1 MSTENETEGDGGPN
15 RAAYTEASAARN
27 AWQRADGVINRA
39 RVVAEEL
46 EGFGHTVDWTAVDTT
61 ASTPAF
67 ESFDQEA
74 LTRWHDVEAAL
85 DRLRE
90 EPETPRET
98 ISFLLEPTL
107 DGETAPLTAFSTG
120 RTVDETV
127 GTLIDALS
135 AYVEGDS
142 WEPVGDA
149 MTSVPTAPGPVADAS
164 ALFRSIAIAALDHRE
179 AQRERV
185 QDAIGTATDEVG
197 DPVTD
202 LDEQPV
208 ALLPVDLETRFVDP
222 AMTSAVEDDELWVR
236 VYHDDIHVDNH
247 EPELT
252 PEERRFGKRFWATV
266 WLGAHP
272 NPESV
277 DLAPE
282 SAYLVDSFEDAWLR
296 RWVSDTDLG
305 RYSETPAARYDE
317 LKSRAWG
324 ELVDRLGSERAGY
337 VVHTLAPT
345 DGAGTT
351 LEAALLTP
359 PAESGGDTE
368 GELPP
373 LRFPSVAARTQSWT
387 KQPIARLLPD
397 RWIAVLEWTNAD
409 GQTVRKTVAGHSIPD
424 PLPVGPRAELEA
436 EPEEAGETDAAEES
450 DEPDRDGTEW
460 TTDIETAFEVGMA
473 IRIPLTELSGYDHTR
488 GIDRLTVVGAKAS
501 MDAAE
506 TASALTAQF
515 SSHQYT
521 DGLSLLPAGTPTNV
535 ESADPTGALEE
546 DPEAITPPRV
556 ADMDL
561 TDGDLLARGLGL
573 DTSNGHPFAH
583 VPGADETGQLDA
595 RHANSA
601 LWPATLGYALTN
613 LLLPNEKLG
622 LESIWGDDSGSDAN
636 QLPFDPDNDGIFGD
650 GDSLESSLAWL
661 DAYRRH
667 FIRYVRSRGPFPTVR
682 VGKQPYGVLPVTAT
696 HDPETAIPA
705 VDPSIVQAIQTAEL
719 TVEEAE
725 SMGVSTAALV
735 DTPEIETKTLLEA
748 GAPAKTLYD
757 HGIEAVELAESGVE
771 APELREMGATVED
784 LAERGAPLSTLVQAG
799 FEVVE
804 LEAVGAAIEDV
815 LEAGARPQ
823 QLARAGLS
831 VAQIAGVDVP
841 ADEIIRAGFAARDV
855 VEAGFSVVDVIRGGA
870 PPSTLRD
877 IRLDQST
884 LKALEAPAGSLRF
897 AGVSAADLLQA
908 GYTASELL
916 NGGFDE
922 KELADTGI
930 SVGDLRNAGRT
941 AAELATEGV
950 TVEQLRERGFGPDQL
965 LESGYGQG
973 MLLEAGYTAG
983 ELFDAGASVEA
994 LVESSADLGAL
1005 KTAGVSVSKLVDAGA
1020 DLEALRE
1027 AGTSADALAA
1037 AGIGAERLAEA
1048 GYAPKELEA
1057 AGLAVG
1063 SVAQTMG
1070 ADTEDE
1076 GADESKSSVRSV
1088 SVTEAVTRAERD
1100 LYGFGFDPATSRTLR
1115 ARSAAAPKTVP
1126 EATDGFEPQ
1135 TREDSSVDA
1144 ASASARKSASPTKR
1158 EADSEGG
1165 KTAKSPTDEQTDA
1178 PADGDAPANGIEPA
1192 ETPEKPRRETKTG
1205 SEPTDGSNVEATDE
1219 ANVESTDELNAETTA
1234 TERSTPVTETGV
1246 TATPHVDGS
1255 TSKTIAGYS
1264 SEAAGISSANQFV
1277 AGETVIEAAPG
1288 VLEGTVTIPRLTP
1301 TDERIADRIESLV
1314 MDLRPIWSDAAETL
1328 PFGDGQDDWSVL
1340 DALERHGVSRSAR
1353 VDAWIDPQFA
1363 PDDAKALE
1371 SFLKSRELT
1380 QFDPRLAHLVLEQ
1393 AGDGPTVAPYEM
1405 VDGQISVFLNLLTA
1419 ESITDLRTLTFEV
1432 DPSVIDPTGF
1442 DDPLA
1447 GHWDQLPTVGQRAA
1461 LFAVLE
1467 EADDPVGLLEGLLD
1481 DDAGVSGEK
1490 LSLAASFAANPAYGE
1505 TGVLRS
1511 LARMLFYHGLQ
1522 REYLEARL
1530 RMGVLFDDLPI
1541 SGPDFTAMGHPF
1553 ITVFESPYA
1562 ELLETNA
1569 PDELVDAVWGTN
1581 RTDGAVEAESP
1592 VGDASG
1598 SAPITDPGLGSDVTA
1613 NDVEFSYDDFSETE
1627 SSAAADDGSSSSTYQ
1642 GTSFQ
1647 FDTVGQAAVDTKLS
1661 EAALQTTIAEPATA
1675 ETSTGTGANS
1685 YNAVE
1690 LGGQH
1695 EELSEHTLDTDV
1707 LFGDPTYADLLEK
1720 IADDD
1725 ATTTAL
1731 DPRLSEFTDSLAHL
1745 QSCEPSQISTL
1756 IGESLDLASHRLDA
1770 WWTSLATK
1778 RLFELRERQRV
1789 GEAAFDAWD
1798 VDRYDADDVRSRVDP
1813 SLLGGLDLEDGDSA
1827 GEATASGDEPESDDS
1842 SDVFGEARDDSLP
1855 EAGLY
1860 VGGYGVVTDLKPT
1873 LEDSPTYVHTPSE
1886 QQATTAAL
1894 LRSGYL
1900 AGEEDDGEN
1909 LLALDLSPER
1919 TQDAKWLIDGVKRG
1933 QSLGELL
1940 GYRFERRL
1948 HEVTVQPDSP
1958 NLMQYR
1964 QPLREAFPAVLG
1976 GLEYAEEAIDPAEA
1990 GRRRELARSDV
2001 LDGYQ
2006 LIRHWDDD
2014 FFESAAATELP
2025 PSDSPA
2031 HDELTKLVEELE
2043 DDVDAV
2049 SDILIAESVHQ
2060 LGKGNL
2066 EDASVSLEALATGAQ
2081 LPEPTVTSLP
2091 RTETGLTHRQLVLLE
2106 ADEDVADPTTTQLR
2120 AVAEPSLEAWAE
2132 TLLPDPSTV
2141 GCQVRC
2147 RWRALTTDAVT
2158 GEETTTTETAETA
2171 VTIADLDLAALDVL
2185 ALAQDAE
2192 QEGNSELEQRIAY
2205 YVRRHALD
2213 VPADATLELALT
2225 EPGEAAVSVAALIE
2239 AGRSLSSLI
2248 DGGRAADGTDLTH
2261 PAETPAA
2268 GYDEATLETLT
2279 DRGNAV
2285 HDRLES
2291 IGGLLLDRLP
2301 AVGVDGEALVNAPG
2315 LEAVEDTPAPTE
2327 PNGTADPGGD
2337 DSATDDP
2344 IDEDRAL
2351 TTRADAV
2358 SVAVET
2364 VFEESYVAEIDEAL
2378 AALEAAD
2385 ITGAFDALA
2394 SALPAGVTDEEAVA
2408 ADRIV
2413 FADTG
2418 QTIRGSIGSIAV
2430 PPGVAGNGDGN
2441 SSDGDGSSDGDDED
2455 DSDDGSG
2462 DDDGSGSG
2470 DDGNSGDDDSSDS
2483 DDSDG
2488 DDSTLT
2494 ATAEHDYGLG
2504 TPSWIGAQD
2513 LDLREPRTSVDL
2525 DELTGPGGAMF
2536 GETVDIDDSLGTDL
2550 QDSSFMT
2557 TMMASEPDV
2566 DNGDSSDDK
2575 GSSDNGGSN
2584 SDENSSDDDA
2594 GSDASGS
2601 DDGALETTFDGST
2614 LEVVVWGVSGI
2625 EPVWKT
2631 ATATVENGR
2640 FTVTIDFDDV
2650 EPGTSLSIAGF
2661 VDSTLVYSASGHV
2674 LEVTES
2680 GVIDD
2685 SKDVLEANRD
2695 SLGALCWL
2703 AAVREAVVLA
2713 DESGA
2718 GGEDGDAAAG
2728 KPLATLATA
2737 LERLDFDAVAT
2748 TAAETETVSPAS
2760 ADAIAAL
2767 VDLESVDLA
2776 AFVDAIEPVIDVA
2789 RVLGLDEAFDV
2800 IGRDDGHLEA
2810 RIASVRRYRAV
2821 GDVRR
2826 RLRRVADDASALE
2839 AGVPPRA
2846 LAYDQGV
2853 AAAIESTPEP
2863 AVTARALDSLVHS
2876 PAWAVIALEDA
2887 VDRPALTLARL
2898 SAWVFDGS
2906 VAELA
2911 LEGANGESSDDA
2923 GDSGEGDDNG
2933 SDAEDSTTPTEGV
2946 DHHAAL
2952 VADLRAIAAASVDL
2966 EGLFDGVSSDVTAT
2980 EDGLNALADEIEA
2993 NPVDASSAASP
3004 VDATTTITAD
3014 VDPAATQATTT
3025 RALLSAV
3032 ETADPDPATALRE
3045 AVLEGLREPLLAASF
3060 AGVYGAVPSA
3070 PVGATIGDERTLRT
3084 QAVAVLGELDE
3095 RLLAASALD
3104 PRRSESLTGQPL
3116 PQQVETQRDRLERL
3130 LEDVTVLIPF
3140 TPDNGLTLRETF
3152 SGTSMPELAGP
3163 LSMET
3168 WLQRIAQVR
3177 DRPATFRDGLSYAE
3191 ALTGEFHRDLTVG
3204 QLPYDPEEPWM
3215 GADGVEPKHNYLSL
3229 VAQFGPGLEPVDA
3242 NSRLTALFVDEW
3254 VETVPSSTERTGL
3267 ALQCEDPG
3275 NRPPQSVLL
3284 ALPPEDESWS
3294 LASLVGAVTETMTY
3308 ARLRAVDLDDLA
3320 HPAAG
3325 DSRSLF
3331 PAIYLPNDGGIDR
3344 PRTPSV
3350 NVDAIDWYDQEY
3362 DPSLLDRHVFESPKA
3377 ILESLET
3384 LGVELHYDAEADGGG
3399 A

>member
-1 MSTENETEGDGGPN
+1 MSTENETDGDGGPN
-15 RAAYTEASAARN
+15 RAAYTEAAAARN

-39 RVVAEEL
+39 RVISEEL
-46 EGFGHTVDWTAVDTT
+46 EGFGHTVDWTAVETS

-74 LTRWHDVEAAL
+74 LTRWHDVEVAL

-98 ISFLLEPTL
+98 LSFLLEPTL

-120 RTVDETV
+120 RTVDATV

-135 AYVEGDS
+135 SYVEGDT
-142 WEPVGDA
+142 WEPIGEA

-222 AMTSAVEDDELWVR
+222 AMTTAVEDDELWVR

-272 NPESV
+272 NPGSV

-282 SAYLVDSFEDAWLR
+282 STYLVNSFEDAWLR
-296 RWVSDTDLG
+296 EWVSDTDLD
-305 RYSETPAARYDE
+305 RFSETPAARYDE

-345 DGAGTT
+345 DGAGTD
-351 LEAALLTP
+351 LETALLTP
-359 PAESGGDTE
+359 PPESGGDTE
-368 GELPP
+368 NELPP

-397 RWIAVLEWTNAD
+397 RWIAVLEWTDAD
-409 GQTVRKTVAGHSIPD
+409 GQTVRKTVAGNAIPD

-436 EPEEAGETDAAEES
+436 ETGEAGETDDAADAAGES
-450 DEPDRDGTEW
+450 DEPDVDGTEW

-473 IRIPLTELSGYDHTR
+473 LRIPLTELSDYDHAR

-546 DPEAITPPRV
+546 DLEAITPPRV

-561 TDGDLLARGLGL
+561 TDGDLFARGLGL
-573 DTSNGHPFAH
+573 DTSNGHPFAY

-613 LLLPNEKLG
+613 LLLPNEQLG
-622 LESIWGDDSGSDAN
+622 LESIWGDDDGTDAS
-636 QLPFDPDNDGIFGD
+636 QLPFDPNNDGIFGD
-650 GDSLESSLAWL
+650 SDSLESSLAWL

-667 FIRYVRSRGPFPTVR
+667 FIRYVRGGGPFPTVR

-705 VDPSIVQAIQTAEL
+705 VDPSIVQAIQTADL

-725 SMGVSTAALV
+725 SMGVSTATLV

-757 HGIEAVELAESGVE
+757 HGIEAVELADSGVE

-855 VEAGFSVVDVIRGGA
+855 VEAGFSVVDVVRGGA
-870 PPSTLRD
+870 PPSALRD

-922 KELADTGI
+922 KELANTGI
-930 SVGDLRNAGRT
+930 SVGDLRNAGQT

-965 LESGYGQG
+965 LESGYGQR

-1005 KTAGVSVSKLVDAGA
+1005 KTAGVSVSKLVDSGA
-1020 DLEALRE
+1020 DIGALRE

-1057 AGLAVG
+1057 AGLAIG
-1063 SVAQTMG
+1063 SIAETMG

-1076 GADESKSSVRSV
+1076 AADESASSVRSV

-1115 ARSAAAPKTVP
+1115 ARSAAPPKSAA
-1126 EATDGFEPQ
+1126 ESTDSLERQ

-1144 ASASARKSASPTKR
+1144 VSASARKSASPTKR
-1158 EADSEGG
+1158 EAESLEKPNRKA
-1165 KTAKSPTDEQTDA
+1165 KTGFEATDES
-1178 PADGDAPANGIEPA
+1178 
-1192 ETPEKPRRETKTG
+1192 K
-1205 SEPTDGSNVEATDE
+1205 VEATDQST
-1219 ANVESTDELNAETTA
+1219 AESTDEPNVETTA
-1234 TERSTPVTETGV
+1234 TERSTAVTDTGTTSTPPVDS
-1246 TATPHVDGS
+1246 A

-1264 SEAAGISSANQFV
+1264 SEAAGISGANQFV

-1301 TDERIADRIESLV
+1301 TDDRIADRIESLV
-1314 MDLRPIWSDAAETL
+1314 MDLRPIWSDAAEPL

-1371 SFLKSRELT
+1371 SFLKSRGLT

-1393 AGDGPTVAPYEM
+1393 AEDGPTVAPYEM

-1432 DPSVIDPTGF
+1432 DPSVIDPIGF

-1447 GHWDQLPTVGQRAA
+1447 AHWEQLPPVAQRAA

-1467 EADDPVGLLEGLLD
+1467 EADDPVALLEGLLD

-1511 LARMLFYHGLQ
+1511 LARMLFYHGHQ

-1530 RMGVLFDDLPI
+1530 RMGVLFDDLPV
-1541 SGPDFTAMGHPF
+1541 SGPDFTAIGHPF

-1562 ELLETNA
+1562 ELLETEA

-1581 RTDGAVEAESP
+1581 RTDDDAEAESP
-1592 VGDASG
+1592 MGDASG
-1598 SAPITDPGLGSDVTA
+1598 SAPMTDPGLGSDITA
-1613 NDVEFSYDDFSETE
+1613 NNVEFSYDGLSASESIVDAE
-1627 SSAAADDGSSSSTYQ
+1627 DGSSSSTYQ
-1642 GTSFQ
+1642 GSSFQ
-1647 FDTVGQAAVDTKLS
+1647 FDTIGQAAVDTKLS
-1661 EAALQTTIAEPATA
+1661 TTATQMTSEEQAAAAGAT
-1675 ETSTGTGANS
+1675 GIGGNS

-1690 LGGQH
+1690 LSGQH
-1695 EELSEHTLDTDV
+1695 KEVAGHNLDANF

-1745 QSCEPSQISTL
+1745 QSCEPSQIATL

-1789 GEAAFDAWD
+1789 GDAAFDAWD
-1798 VDRYDADDVRSRVDP
+1798 VDRYDADDVRSRIDP
-1813 SLLGGLDLEDGDSA
+1813 SLLGGLDSDDESSA
-1827 GEATASGDEPESDDS
+1827 GDVSGSDEAESDDS
-1842 SDVFGEARDDSLP
+1842 SDGFGEARDDSLS

-1873 LEDSPTYVHTPSE
+1873 LEDSPTYIHTPSE

-1940 GYRFERRL
+1940 GYRFERGL
-1948 HEVTVQPDSP
+1948 HEVTVQPGMP

-1976 GLEYAEEAIDPAEA
+1976 ALEYAEEAIDPAEA
-1990 GRRRELARSDV
+1990 DRRRELARSDV

-2006 LIRHWDDD
+2006 LIRNWGDD

-2025 PSDSPA
+2025 ASDSPA
-2031 HDELTKLVEELE
+2031 HDELTKLVAELE
-2043 DDVDAV
+2043 GDVDAV

-2106 ADEDVADPTTTQLR
+2106 ADEDVADPATTQLR

-2147 RWRALTTDAVT
+2147 RWRASTIDAVT

-2171 VTIADLDLAALDVL
+2171 VTIADLDLAALDIL

-2205 YVRRHALD
+2205 YARRHALD
-2213 VPADATLELALT
+2213 VPTDATLELTLT
-2225 EPGEAAVSVAALIE
+2225 EPGEAAVSVAALFE
-2239 AGRSLSSLI
+2239 AGRSLSTLI

-2261 PAETPAA
+2261 PAETPMA

-2291 IGGLLLDRLP
+2291 IGGLLLNRLP
-2301 AVGVDGEALVNAPG
+2301 AVGVEGEALVNAPG
-2315 LEAVEDTPAPTE
+2315 LEVAEDIPASAE
-2327 PNGTADPGGD
+2327 PNGTAEPGGD

-2358 SVAVET
+2358 SAAVET

-2394 SALPAGVTDEEAVA
+2394 SALPAGITDEEAVSV
-2408 ADRIV
+2408 DRIV
-2413 FADTG
+2413 FAESG
-2418 QTIRGSIGSIAV
+2418 QTIRGQIGSIAL
-2430 PPGVAGNGDGN
+2430 PPGLVA
-2441 SSDGDGSSDGDDED
+2441 DGDSSGGDDEGTGDGDDGD
-2455 DSDDGSG
+2455 CD
-2462 DDDGSGSG
+2462 DDDGGSASG
-2470 DDGNSGDDDSSDS
+2470 DDGNSGDDDDGDNDDSSD
-2483 DDSDG
+2483 DDN
-2488 DDSTLT
+2488 STFT
-2494 ATAEHDYGLG
+2494 ATADYDYGLG

-2525 DELTGPGGAMF
+2525 DDLTGPGGAMF
-2536 GETVDIDDSLGTDL
+2536 EETADIDGSLGTDL

-2557 TMMASEPDV
+2557 AMMASEPDV
-2566 DNGDSSDDK
+2566 DDGD
-2575 GSSDNGGSN
+2575 SSDNGGSN
-2584 SDENSSDDDA
+2584 GDEGSSDDENSSDDDA
-2594 GSDASGS
+2594 GSDASGP

-2625 EPVWKT
+2625 EPVWKS

-2640 FTVTIDFDDV
+2640 FTVTMDFDDV

-2661 VDSTLVYSASGHV
+2661 VGSTLVYSASGHV
-2674 LEVTES
+2674 LEATES
-2680 GVIDD
+2680 DVITNT
-2685 SKDVLEANRD
+2685 KDVLEANRD
-2695 SLGALCWL
+2695 SIGALCWL
-2703 AAVREAVVLA
+2703 AAIREAVVLA
-2713 DESGA
+2713 DESIV
-2718 GGEDGDAAAG
+2718 GGEGDDAAAG
-2728 KPLATLATA
+2728 TPLATLARA
-2737 LERLDFDAVAT
+2737 LERLDFDAVAA
-2748 TAAETETVSPAS
+2748 TASEADTVSPAT

-2767 VDLESVDLA
+2767 VDLEAVDLA
-2776 AFVDAIEPVIDVA
+2776 AFVDAVEPVIHVA

-2810 RIASVRRYRAV
+2810 RITPVRRYRAV

-2846 LAYDQGV
+2846 LAYDQRV
-2853 AAAIESTPEP
+2853 ASAIESTPEP
-2863 AVTARALDSLVHS
+2863 TVTARAIDALVHS
-2876 PAWAVIALEDA
+2876 PAWAVVALEDA

-2906 VAELA
+2906 IAELA
-2911 LEGANGESSDDA
+2911 LEGSNGDSSDDA
-2923 GDSGEGDDNG
+2923 DDSGEGDDNENDDEG
-2933 SDAEDSTTPTEGV
+2933 TATPTDGV

-2952 VADLRAIAAASVDL
+2952 VADLRAIATASVDL
-2966 EGLFDGVSSDVTAT
+2966 EALFDGVGADATAT
-2980 EDGLNALADEIEA
+2980 EDGLNALADEVEA
-2993 NPVDASSAASP
+2993 NPVDTSSAVSP

-3014 VDPAATQATTT
+3014 VGPAATQAGAT
-3025 RALLSAV
+3025 RALLAAV
-3032 ETADPDPATALRE
+3032 ETADTDPAMALRK

-3060 AGVYGAVPSA
+3060 AGVYGAVPSV
-3070 PVGATIGDERTLRT
+3070 PVGATVGDERTLRT

-3140 TPDNGLTLRETF
+3140 TPNNGLTLRETF
-3152 SGTSMPELAGP
+3152 SETSMPESAGP
-3163 LSMET
+3163 LAMET

-3191 ALTGEFHRDLTVG
+3191 ALTGEFHRNLTVG
-3204 QLPYDPEEPWM
+3204 QLPYDPETPWM
-3215 GADGVEPKHNYLSL
+3215 GADGVEPGHNYLSL
-3229 VAQFGPGLEPVDA
+3229 IAQFGPGLEPVDA
-3242 NSRLTALFVDEW
+3242 DGRLTALFVDEW

-3284 ALPPEDESWS
+3284 ALPPEAESWS

-3308 ARLRAVDLDDLA
+3308 AQLRAVDLDDLA
-3320 HPAAG
+3320 HPSVGGA
-3325 DSRSLF
+3325 RSLF
-3331 PAIYLPNDGGIDR
+3331 PAIYLPNDAGIDR

-3377 ILESLET
+3377 ILETIET
-3384 LGVELHYDAEADGGG
+3384 LGVELNYDAETDGGG
-3399 A
+3399 S